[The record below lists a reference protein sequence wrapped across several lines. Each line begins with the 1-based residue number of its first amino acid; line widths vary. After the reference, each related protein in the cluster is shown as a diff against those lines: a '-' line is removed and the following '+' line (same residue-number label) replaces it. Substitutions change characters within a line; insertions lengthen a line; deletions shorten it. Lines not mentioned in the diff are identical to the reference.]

1 MLYRRLHY
9 RHEERN
15 FRPSDAPDIRS
26 MARRYPTLYVATCYE
41 LAPYSPR
48 TMRRCFRPLPELRD
62 HIAGI
67 SSQYTPRTLGVH
79 VRRADNVTAIR
90 RSPLIA
96 FRRRIDRLLDDG
108 MADSLFLCTDSDDVR
123 RYFRETYG
131 RRVLTRQIE
140 VHRDTLQGMRDA
152 VIDLWCLALTNRI
165 LGSYYSSFS
174 EIAAELTGVPFEV
187 AVADE
192 SSSN

>member
-1 MLYRRLHY
+1 
-9 RHEERN
+9 
-15 FRPSDAPDIRS
+15 
-26 MARRYPTLYVATCYE
+26 
-41 LAPYSPR
+41 
-48 TMRRCFRPLPELRD
+48 MRRCFRPLPELRD

-79 VRRADNVTAIR
+79 VRRTDNVTAIR

-108 MADSLFLCTDSDDVR
+108 MADTLFLCTDSDEVR

-152 VIDLWCLALTNRI
+152 VIDLWCLALTSRI